1 MTEPDS
7 QSCAGAVL
15 FTDLVG
21 FTEFNE
27 SVGDVAAL
35 RVLDAQTAMAS
46 AAVQGCVGA
55 RIVKEL
61 GDGLMLWFANSAD
74 AISGAS
80 ALLDA
85 IDGARKDG
93 TFPLA
98 VRMGLH
104 FGPVIP
110 RGDDVVGQTVNIAA
124 RLSDVAGPGEL
135 LVSEAAITALDGMP
149 PPPVCEVGPIA
160 AKGIQTPIWVHCVER
175 TSKEML

>member
-1 MTEPDS
+1 MTESVGRD
-7 QSCAGAVL
+7 CVGAVL

-21 FTEFNE
+21 FTEYNE

-35 RVLDAQTAMAS
+35 SVLDAQTEMATT
-46 AAVQGCVGA
+46 ALQGCVGA

-74 AISGAS
+74 GIGGAC

-85 IDGARKDG
+85 IDGARRDG

-135 LVSEAAITALDGMP
+135 LVSEAAIAALAGTP
-149 PPPVCEVGPIA
+149 PPPVCAVGPIA
-160 AKGIQTPIWVHCVER
+160 VKGIQAPIWVHCVER
-175 TSKEML
+175 TNRETL

>member
-1 MTEPDS
+1 MSGPEDQNCT
-7 QSCAGAVL
+7 GAVL

-21 FTEFNE
+21 FTEYNE

-35 RVLDAQTAMAS
+35 SVLDAQTAMAT
-46 AAVQGCVGA
+46 AAVEGCAGA

-74 AISGAS
+74 AIGGAT
-80 ALLDA
+80 ALLNA
-85 IDGARKDG
+85 IDNARQDG

-104 FGPVIP
+104 FGTVIP
-110 RGDDVVGQTVNIAA
+110 RGEDVVGQTVNIAA

-135 LVSEAAITALDGMP
+135 LVSEAAITALADSP
-149 PPPVCEVGPIA
+149 PPSVCAVGPVA
-160 AKGIQTPIWVHCVER
+160 VKGIQVPIWVHCVER
-175 TSKEML
+175 TNGEML